1 MDPIGTFRRRAAKRI
16 IRDLPLD
23 LAETELDD
31 PLGLLRGKVRASLD
45 SAQRW
50 ERGKAAPA
58 RRAWFG
64 IPSVPDISRLT
75 SAAGERSFHLARNVT
90 RERSAAAFDDYATG
104 KIGDRNSEPEPEL
117 AAEERPAATFDRY
130 TQNHGH
136 DDRQILV
143 TTLDPDPVKRA
154 RQWDE
159 VEAHEFGRRKNKSA
173 GPPRLNI
180 KYERAPKFLAD
191 AARRADCPEGL
202 RDIFHAEQRRVDGGK
217 ALSKKRQ
224 LVGVPWIGP
233 EAPAALKWL
242 EALPGWPAADPP
254 AKLSEGRGSYAVIA
268 GEAELPADLD
278 GAAHERILVGANA
291 WVQSLANSDSGD
303 ADAKRVVPALFVRH
317 EPDALNN
324 LTNWHL
330 HFQVGKRAVTI
341 DDDGELAFD
350 AHVVPQIATSF
361 MKPFRCEIA
370 RLVNIEL
377 EAIDADYRL
386 SPETYAKM
394 GLDAQTMRKVGGKAT
409 LLERAGDAPGVSLD
423 NAAIGWTRV
432 LAQHVAKRDAD
443 LAAADTAFELREA
456 RVREVRTSDERDRL
470 EQRAR
475 ELRDREHAAIRLRAE
490 AAEIETLCAMAR
502 SHPRVVAKFA
512 PGYAGKARKDGHDT
526 YLSHAWSRRG
536 NEAEAYL
543 DELERELVVEQA
555 AIAER
560 RERAMLVERSAA
572 DLRER
577 LERNLGLAVQDAEPT
592 RVIDAILSRELRSQ
606 TILDPNA
613 VMQRI
618 AETPL
623 LLSEVDG
630 RLVVLPADDP
640 QDLIHGVDLN
650 AAPYRKRLPAIRDT
664 QQRELAQVCALL
676 AKRGPAGLDDDNL
689 IDKSAWLQT
698 AVRRWRDT
706 PEMGRRIKLRDLR
719 IQATREIALGRQRE
733 ADQEFALS
741 PPRALDQ
748 PLPTVASLGARGLEM
763 VRLGQIA
770 PVREPQ
776 PVPPKLAPRAE
787 APQKFDLPT
796 AKNLPGAPKAATTLR
811 ELRRDDYLP
820 VNHVRRE
827 LFVDLYERLAD
838 TSING
843 PFPDKPNI
851 DQLQAL
857 QSVIETYP
865 VRIAQ
870 WRGALRID
878 LRDDPRGWFDTPY
891 IRSAAG
897 QDLLSAIVDK
907 RAQMIRKLPD
917 FDLARRPTAWDM
929 EHKRRASWLDQPA
942 THLAPVPAEL
952 MDAYQETDPA
962 ALWRR
967 SPVPFLFA
975 RRSDAE
981 APDTVETLRGALG
994 SRAEWLARPDIRA
1007 RTRAAW
1013 LVQQETRSD
1022 ILHDRMI
1029 DAGLL
1034 PDAPLRANEAD
1045 RFLHMGD
1052 PLLEAEWLMV
1062 ERGSVRFDPPKET
1075 DRLKRALA
1083 SARSSGDM
1091 AAASAII
1098 AFGIKPRAA
1107 KQKAK
1112 RSKSSKRLHSPA
1124 RGMAG
1129 REPSGRGR

>member
-1 MDPIGTFRRRAAKRI
+1 MDPIGSIRRRAAKRI

-23 LAETELDD
+23 LAEIELED

-90 RERSAAAFDDYATG
+90 SERSAGAFDDYATG
-104 KIGDRNSEPEPEL
+104 KIGDANAEPEL

-130 TQNHGH
+130 TQDHGH
-136 DDRQILV
+136 DERQILI

-154 RQWDE
+154 RQWDA

-180 KYERAPKFLAD
+180 KFKLAPAFLAG
-191 AARRADCPEGL
+191 AARRNDCPEGL
-202 RDIFHAEQRRVDGGK
+202 RDILNAEQRRVDGGK
-217 ALSKKRQ
+217 ALGKRRQ
-224 LVGVPWIGP
+224 LVGVPWIDP

-242 EALPGWPAADPP
+242 EALPGWPDADPP
-254 AKLSEGRGSYAVIA
+254 VKLSEGRGSYAVIA

-278 GAAHERILVGANA
+278 GAAHERIFVGANV
-291 WVQSLANSDSGD
+291 WVQSLAQSDSGD
-303 ADAKRVVPALFVRH
+303 AGVKRVVPALFVRH
-317 EPDALNN
+317 KPDALNN
-324 LTNWHL
+324 SANWHF
-330 HFQVGKRAVTI
+330 HFQVGKRAAI
-341 DDDGELAFD
+341 INADGLLVFD
-350 AHVVPQIATSF
+350 PRVVPQIATSF

-370 RLVNIEL
+370 RLINIEL
-377 EAIDADYRL
+377 EAIGADYRL

-394 GLDAQTMRKVGGKAT
+394 GLNAQTMRKVGGKAT
-409 LLERAGDAPGVSLD
+409 VLERAGDAPDVSLD

-432 LAQHVAKRDAD
+432 LAQHVTKRDAD

-456 RVREVRTSDERDRL
+456 RVREVRTSEDRDRL
-470 EQRAR
+470 ERLAV

-502 SHPRVVAKFA
+502 SHPRVVARFA
-512 PGYAGKARKDGHDT
+512 PGYADKARKDGHDT
-526 YLSHAWSRRG
+526 YLSHAWTRRG

-543 DELERELVVEQA
+543 HELERELVVEQA
-555 AIAER
+555 AMAER
-560 RERAMLVERSAA
+560 REQAKFLERTAA
-572 DLRER
+572 DLREW
-577 LERNLGLAVQDAEPT
+577 LERDLRLAIQNPEPT
-592 RVIDAILSRELRSQ
+592 RVVEAMLSNEVSSA
-606 TILDPNA
+606 TMLDPNA
-613 VMQRI
+613 VMKRI

-640 QDLIHGVDLN
+640 QDLIRGIDLS

-664 QQRELAQVCALL
+664 QQKELAQVGALL
-676 AKRGPAGLDDDNL
+676 TKRGPAGLDDDNL
-689 IDKSAWLQT
+689 VDKSAWLQT

-706 PEMGRRIKLRDLR
+706 PEIGRRIKLRDLR
-719 IQATREIALGRQRE
+719 IQTTREIASDRQRD

-748 PLPTVASLGARGLEM
+748 PLPTMASLGARGLDM
-763 VRLGQIA
+763 VGLGEIT
-770 PVREPQ
+770 PGREPQ
-776 PVPPKLAPRAE
+776 PVPAWLSPRAE
-787 APQKFDLPT
+787 LPREYDISAHET
-796 AKNLPGAPKAATTLR
+796 VPVPAKQATTLR
-811 ELRRDDYLP
+811 DVRRDDYRP
-820 VNHVRRE
+820 IHHNGRE
-827 LFVDLYERLAD
+827 RFADLYERLAD

-843 PFPDKPNI
+843 PFPDRPTN

-857 QSVIETYP
+857 RSVIETYP
-865 VRIAQ
+865 VRIAH

-878 LRDDPRGWFDTPY
+878 LRDDPRDWFDTPY
-891 IRSAAG
+891 IQGTAG
-897 QDLLSAIVDK
+897 QDLLSSIVDK
-907 RAQMIRKLPD
+907 RAQMFRNLPD
-917 FDLARRPTAWDM
+917 IDPARRPTAWDV
-929 EHKRRASWLDQPA
+929 EQKRRASWLDRPA

-952 MDAYQETDPA
+952 MDAHEGADPTV
-962 ALWRR
+962 LWRR
-967 SPVPFLFA
+967 APVPFLFA
-975 RRSDAE
+975 RRADAE
-981 APDTVETLRGALG
+981 APDTVETLRDALG
-994 SRAEWLARPDIRA
+994 SRAEWLARPDLRA

-1013 LVQQETRSD
+1013 FVQQETRSD
-1022 ILHDRMI
+1022 ILHDLMV
-1029 DAGLL
+1029 DSGLR
-1034 PDAPLRANEAD
+1034 PAAPLRANEAD
-1045 RFLHMGD
+1045 RLLHMGD
-1052 PLLEAEWLMV
+1052 PLLDEEWLLV
-1062 ERGSVRFDPPKET
+1062 KRGSVRFDPPKAA

-1091 AAASAII
+1091 AAAAAIM
-1098 AFGIKPRAA
+1098 AFGIKRRTA

-1112 RSKSSKRLHSPA
+1112 RSKSSKGLHAPA
-1124 RGMAG
+1124 RGRPG

>member
-104 KIGDRNSEPEPEL
+104 KIGEANAEPEL

-130 TQNHGH
+130 TQDHGH
-136 DDRQILV
+136 DDPQILV

-154 RQWDE
+154 RQWDA

-180 KYERAPKFLAD
+180 KFELAPAFLAS
-191 AARRADCPEGL
+191 AARRNDCPEGL
-202 RDIFHAEQRRVDGGK
+202 RDVLNAEQRRVDGGK
-217 ALSKKRQ
+217 ELSKKRQ
-224 LVGVPWIGP
+224 LVGVPWIDP
-233 EAPAALKWL
+233 EAPAALTWL

-254 AKLSEGRGSYAVIA
+254 VKLSEGRGSYAVIA

-330 HFQVGKRAVTI
+330 HFQVGKRTVTI
-341 DDDGELAFD
+341 DGDGELAFD

-370 RLVNIEL
+370 RLVNVEL
-377 EAIDADYRL
+377 KAADADYRL

-394 GLDAQTMRKVGGKAT
+394 GLDAQTMRKVGGKGT
-409 LLERAGDAPGVSLD
+409 VLERAGDAPDVSLD
-423 NAAIGWTRV
+423 NAAIGWARV

-443 LAAADTAFELREA
+443 LADADTAFELREA
-456 RVREVRTSDERDRL
+456 RAREVRTSDERDRL
-470 EQRAR
+470 AR
-475 ELRDREHAAIRLRAE
+475 LALELRDREHAAIRLRAE
-490 AAEIETLCAMAR
+490 AAEIEALCAMAR
-502 SHPRVVAKFA
+502 SHPRIVARFA
-512 PGYAGKARKDGHDT
+512 PGYADKARKDGNDT
-526 YLSHAWSRRG
+526 YLSHAWTRRG

-555 AIAER
+555 AMAER
-560 RERAMLVERSAA
+560 REQAMLLERSAA

-577 LERNLGLAVQDAEPT
+577 LERDLGLAVQNAEPT
-592 RVIDAILSRELRSQ
+592 RVIDAILSHEPRSQ

-623 LLSEVDG
+623 LLSDVDG
-630 RLVVLPADDP
+630 HLVVLPADDP

-650 AAPYRKRLPAIRDT
+650 AAPYRKRLPAIRDI
-664 QQRELAQVCALL
+664 QQKELAQVGALL
-676 AKRGPAGLDDDNL
+676 TKRGPAGLDDDNL
-689 IDKSAWLQT
+689 VDKSAWLQT

-719 IQATREIALGRQRE
+719 IKAVRKVASGRKRE

-748 PLPTVASLGARGLEM
+748 PMPTMASLGARGLDM
-763 VRLGQIA
+763 VGLGEIT
-770 PVREPQ
+770 PGREPQ
-776 PVPPKLAPRAE
+776 PVPAWLSPRAE
-787 APQKFDLPT
+787 LPQQFDIPAEET
-796 AKNLPGAPKAATTLR
+796 VPVAPKQAKILR
-811 ELRRDDYLP
+811 DVRADDYLP
-820 VNHVRRE
+820 IQNNGRE
-827 LFVDLYERLAD
+827 KFADLYQRLAD
-838 TSING
+838 TPINA
-843 PFPDKPNI
+843 PFPDKPTINE
-851 DQLQAL
+851 LQTL

-865 VRIAQ
+865 VRIVH
-870 WRGALRID
+870 WRGALQID
-878 LRDDPRGWFDTPY
+878 LLDDPGRWFDTPY

-897 QDLLSAIVDK
+897 QDLLSSIVDK
-907 RAQMIRKLPD
+907 RKQMFRYLPAINP
-917 FDLARRPTAWDM
+917 ARAPTALEADQ
-929 EHKRRASWLDQPA
+929 RRLASWLDRPVTYA
-942 THLAPVPAEL
+942 APVPREL
-952 MDAYQETDPA
+952 MDAHQETDPA

-967 SPVPFLFA
+967 APVPFLFA

-981 APDTVETLRGALG
+981 APDTVETLRDALG
-994 SRAEWLARPDIRA
+994 SRAAWLARPDIRA

-1022 ILHDRMI
+1022 ILYDRMI

-1034 PDAPLRANEAD
+1034 PAAPLRANEAD
-1045 RFLHMGD
+1045 RFRHMGD
-1052 PLLEAEWLMV
+1052 PLLDEEWLLV
-1062 ERGSVRFDPPKET
+1062 KRGSVRFDPPKET

-1083 SARSSGDM
+1083 SARSTADN
-1091 AAASAII
+1091 AAAAAII
-1098 AFGIKPRAA
+1098 AFGVKPRAA
-1107 KQKAK
+1107 KQKTK

-1124 RGMAG
+1124 RGRPG

>member
-104 KIGDRNSEPEPEL
+104 KIGEANAEPEL

-130 TQNHGH
+130 TQDHGH
-136 DDRQILV
+136 DDPQILV

-154 RQWDE
+154 RQWDA

-180 KYERAPKFLAD
+180 KFELAPAFLAS
-191 AARRADCPEGL
+191 AARRNDCPGGL
-202 RDIFHAEQRRVDGGK
+202 RDVLNAEQRRVDGGK
-217 ALSKKRQ
+217 ELSKKRQ
-224 LVGVPWIGP
+224 LVGVPWIDP
-233 EAPAALKWL
+233 EAPAALTWL
-242 EALPGWPAADPP
+242 DALPGWPAADPP
-254 AKLSEGRGSYAVIA
+254 VKLSEGRGSYAVIA

-330 HFQVGKRAVTI
+330 HFQVGKRTVTI
-341 DDDGELAFD
+341 DGDGELAFD

-370 RLVNIEL
+370 RLVNVEL
-377 EAIDADYRL
+377 KAADADYRL

-409 LLERAGDAPGVSLD
+409 VLERAGDAPDVSLD
-423 NAAIGWTRV
+423 NAAIGWARV
-432 LAQHVAKRDAD
+432 LAQQVAKRDAD
-443 LAAADTAFELREA
+443 LADADTAFELREA
-456 RVREVRTSDERDRL
+456 RVREVRTSNDRDRL
-470 EQRAR
+470 ERLAV
-475 ELRDREHAAIRLRAE
+475 ELRDREHTAIRLRAE
-490 AAEIETLCAMAR
+490 AAEIETLCAMAH
-502 SHPRVVAKFA
+502 SHPRIVARFA
-512 PGYAGKARKDGHDT
+512 PSYAAKARKDGHDT
-526 YLSHAWSRRG
+526 YLSHAWTRRG
-536 NEAEAYL
+536 SEAEAYL
-543 DELERELVVEQA
+543 DELERELVVEKA
-555 AIAER
+555 AIADR
-560 RERAMLVERSAA
+560 RDQAMLLERSAA

-577 LERNLGLAVQDAEPT
+577 LERDLGRAVRNAEPV
-592 RVIDAILSRELRSQ
+592 RVADAMLSSEVSSA
-606 TILDPNA
+606 TMLDPNA
-613 VMQRI
+613 VMKRI

-664 QQRELAQVCALL
+664 QQKELAQVGALL

-689 IDKSAWLQT
+689 VDKSAWLQT

-706 PEMGRRIKLRDLR
+706 PEIGRRIKLRDLR
-719 IQATREIALGRQRE
+719 IQATREIASGRQRE

-741 PPRALDQ
+741 PPRAIDQ
-748 PLPTVASLGARGLEM
+748 PLPTMASLGARGLDM
-763 VRLGQIA
+763 VGLGEIT
-770 PVREPQ
+770 PGREPQ
-776 PVPPKLAPRAE
+776 PVPAWRSPRA
-787 APQKFDLPT
+787 DLPREYDISADET
-796 AKNLPGAPKAATTLR
+796 APVAPKQATTLR
-811 ELRRDDYLP
+811 DVRRDDYRP
-820 VNHVRRE
+820 IHHNGRE
-827 LFVDLYERLAD
+827 QFADLYERLAD

-843 PFPDKPNI
+843 PFPDRPTN

-857 QSVIETYP
+857 RSVLETYP
-865 VRIAQ
+865 VRIAH

-878 LRDDPRGWFDTPY
+878 LRDDPRDWFDTPY
-891 IRSAAG
+891 MQGTAG
-897 QDLLSAIVDK
+897 QDLLSSIVAK
-907 RAQMIRKLPD
+907 RAQMFRNLPD
-917 FDLARRPTAWDM
+917 IDPARRPTAWDV
-929 EHKRRASWLDQPA
+929 EQKRRASWLDRPA

-952 MDAYQETDPA
+952 MGAYQTTDPA
-962 ALWRR
+962 VLWRR
-967 SPVPFLFA
+967 APVPFLFA
-975 RRSDAE
+975 RRADAE
-981 APDTVETLRGALG
+981 APDTVETLRDALG
-994 SRAEWLARPDIRA
+994 SRAEWLARPDIHA

-1013 LVQQETRSD
+1013 FVQQETRSD
-1022 ILHDRMI
+1022 ILHDLMV
-1029 DAGLL
+1029 DSGLL
-1034 PDAPLRANEAD
+1034 PAAPLRANEAD
-1045 RFLHMGD
+1045 RFRHMGD
-1052 PLLEAEWLMV
+1052 PLLDEEWLLV
-1062 ERGSVRFDPPKET
+1062 ARGSVRFDPPKSA

-1083 SARSSGDM
+1083 SARSSEDM
-1091 AAASAII
+1091 AAAAAIM
-1098 AFGIKPRAA
+1098 AFGIKRRTA
-1107 KQKAK
+1107 KQNAK
-1112 RSKSSKRLHSPA
+1112 RSEPSKGRHPYD
-1124 RGMAG
+1124 RGLPG
-1129 REPSGRGR
+1129 REPGGRGR

>member
-90 RERSAAAFDDYATG
+90 RERAAAAFDDYATG
-104 KIGDRNSEPEPEL
+104 KIGDANAEPEI

-130 TQNHGH
+130 TQDHGH
-136 DDRQILV
+136 DHRQILV

-154 RQWDE
+154 RQWDA
-159 VEAHEFGRRKNKSA
+159 VEAHEFGRRQNKSA

-180 KYERAPKFLAD
+180 KYEIAPAFLAG
-191 AARRADCPEGL
+191 AALRADCPEGL
-202 RDIFHAEQRRVDGGK
+202 RHILNAEQRRVDGGK
-217 ALSKKRQ
+217 ALGKKRQ
-224 LVGVPWIGP
+224 SVGVPWIDP

-242 EALPGWPAADPP
+242 AALPGWPDADPP
-254 AKLSEGRGSYAVIA
+254 VKLSEGRGSYAVIA

-291 WVQSLANSDSGD
+291 WVQSLAKSESGD
-303 ADAKRVVPALFVRH
+303 ADANRVVPALFVRH

-341 DDDGELAFD
+341 DDDGALAFD
-350 AHVVPQIATSF
+350 VHVVPRIATSF

-370 RLVNIEL
+370 RLVNVEL
-377 EAIDADYRL
+377 DAFDADYRL

-409 LLERAGDAPGVSLD
+409 VLERAGDAPDVSLD
-423 NAAIGWTRV
+423 NAAIGWARV
-432 LAQHVAKRDAD
+432 LARQLAKRDAD
-443 LAAADTAFELREA
+443 LADADTAFELREA
-456 RVREVRTSDERDRL
+456 RVREVRTSDDRDRL
-470 EQRAR
+470 ERLSLD
-475 ELRDREHAAIRLRAE
+475 LRDREHAAIRLRAE

-502 SHPRVVAKFA
+502 SHPRIVARFA
-512 PGYAGKARKDGHDT
+512 PGYADKARKDGHDT
-526 YLSHAWSRRG
+526 YLSHAWTRRG

-543 DELERELVVEQA
+543 DELELELVVEQA

-560 RERAMLVERSAA
+560 REQAKFLERAAA

-577 LERNLGLAVQDAEPT
+577 LDRDLGLAIQNPEPT
-592 RVIDAILSRELRSQ
+592 RVVDAMLSNEVSSA
-606 TILDPNA
+606 TMLDPNA
-613 VMQRI
+613 VMKRI

-630 RLVVLPADDP
+630 RLVVLPVDDP

-664 QQRELAQVCALL
+664 QQKELAQVGALL
-676 AKRGPAGLDDDNL
+676 TKRGPAGLDDDNL
-689 IDKSAWLQT
+689 VDKSAWLQA

-706 PEMGRRIKLRDLR
+706 PEIGRRIKLRDLR
-719 IQATREIALGRQRE
+719 IQATREIASGRLRD

-748 PLPTVASLGARGLEM
+748 PLPTMASLGARGFAM
-763 VRLGQIA
+763 VGLGEIT
-770 PVREPQ
+770 PGREPK
-776 PVPPKLAPRAE
+776 PVPAKLSSRAE
-787 APQKFDLPT
+787 LPRQYDIP
-796 AKNLPGAPKAATTLR
+796 ADEYVPVAAQQTKTLR
-811 ELRRDDYLP
+811 DVRPDDYLSIH
-820 VNHVRRE
+820 NNGRE
-827 LFVDLYERLAD
+827 QFDNLYERLAA
-838 TSING
+838 SPVNG
-843 PFPDKPNI
+843 PFPDRPTN

-857 QSVIETYP
+857 KSVIETYP
-865 VRIAQ
+865 VRIAH
-870 WRGALRID
+870 WRGAFRID
-878 LRDDPRGWFDTPY
+878 LHDDPRGWFDTPY
-891 IRSAAG
+891 IRSEAG
-897 QDLLSAIVDK
+897 QNLLSAIVDR
-907 RAQMIRKLPD
+907 RAQMFRNLPD
-917 FDLARRPTAWDM
+917 IDPARRPTAWDV
-929 EHKRRASWLDQPA
+929 EQKRRASWLDRPA

-952 MDAYQETDPA
+952 MDTYQETDPA
-962 ALWRR
+962 ALWRLA
-967 SPVPFLFA
+967 PVPFLFA
-975 RRSDAE
+975 RRADAK
-981 APDTVETLRGALG
+981 APDTVESLRNTLGP
-994 SRAEWLARPDIRA
+994 RADWLTRPDIRA

-1022 ILHDRMI
+1022 ILHDLMV
-1029 DAGLL
+1029 DSGLL
-1034 PDAPLRANEAD
+1034 PAAPPRANEAD
-1045 RFLHMGD
+1045 RFRHMGD
-1052 PLLEAEWLMV
+1052 PLLDEEWLLV
-1062 ERGSVRFDPPKET
+1062 KRGSVRFDPPKEA

-1083 SARSSGDM
+1083 SARSGGDM
-1091 AAASAII
+1091 AAAGVIMSLE
-1098 AFGIKPRAA
+1098 IKRRTA
-1107 KQKAK
+1107 KQKTK

-1124 RGMAG
+1124 RGLPG
-1129 REPSGRGR
+1129 REPGGRGR

>member
-1 MDPIGTFRRRAAKRI
+1 M
-16 IRDLPLD
+16 PLD

-64 IPSVPDISRLT
+64 IPCVPDISRLT

-104 KIGDRNSEPEPEL
+104 KIGDPNAEPEL
-117 AAEERPAATFDRY
+117 ASEERPAATFDRY
-130 TQNHGH
+130 TQDHGH

-154 RQWDE
+154 RQWDA

-180 KYERAPKFLAD
+180 KFELAPAFLAS
-191 AARRADCPEGL
+191 AARRNDCPEGL
-202 RDIFHAEQRRVDGGK
+202 RDVLNAEQRRVDGGK
-217 ALSKKRQ
+217 ELSKKRQ
-224 LVGVPWIGP
+224 LVGVPWIDP
-233 EAPAALKWL
+233 EAPAALTWL
-242 EALPGWPAADPP
+242 AALPGWPAADPP
-254 AKLSEGRGSYAVIA
+254 VKLSEGRGSYAVIA

-278 GAAHERILVGANA
+278 GAAHERILFGANA

-330 HFQVGKRAVTI
+330 HFQVGKRTVTI
-341 DDDGELAFD
+341 DGDGELAFD
-350 AHVVPQIATSF
+350 AHVVTQIATSF

-377 EAIDADYRL
+377 KATDADYRL

-409 LLERAGDAPGVSLD
+409 VLERAGDAQDVSLD
-423 NAAIGWTRV
+423 NAAIGWTRL

-443 LAAADTAFELREA
+443 LADADTAFELREA
-456 RVREVRTSDERDRL
+456 RVREVRTSDDRDRL
-470 EQRAR
+470 ERLAR
-475 ELRDREHAAIRLRAE
+475 ELRDREHTAIRRRAE

-502 SHPRVVAKFA
+502 SHPRIVARFA
-512 PGYAGKARKDGHDT
+512 PGYADKARKDGHDT
-526 YLSHAWSRRG
+526 YLSNAWTRRG

-543 DELERELVVEQA
+543 DELEQELVVEQA

-560 RERAMLVERSAA
+560 REQAKFLERAAA

-577 LERNLGLAVQDAEPT
+577 LERDLGLAVQDTEPT
-592 RVIDAILSRELRSQ
+592 RVADAILFREPNSRRLV
-606 TILDPNA
+606 DPNA
-613 VMQRI
+613 VMKRI

-664 QQRELAQVCALL
+664 QQKELAQVGALL

-689 IDKSAWLQT
+689 GDKSAWLQT

-706 PEMGRRIKLRDLR
+706 PEIGRRIKLRDLR
-719 IQATREIALGRQRE
+719 IQATREIASDRQRD

-748 PLPTVASLGARGLEM
+748 PLPTMASLGARGLDM
-763 VRLGQIA
+763 VGLGEIT
-770 PVREPQ
+770 PGREPQ
-776 PVPPKLAPRAE
+776 PVPAWLSPRAE
-787 APQKFDLPT
+787 LPQEYDISAHETVPVA
-796 AKNLPGAPKAATTLR
+796 AKQATTLR
-811 ELRRDDYLP
+811 DVRRDDYRP
-820 VNHVRRE
+820 IHHNGRE
-827 LFVDLYERLAD
+827 QFADLYERLAD

-843 PFPDKPNI
+843 PFPDRPTN

-857 QSVIETYP
+857 RSVIETYP
-865 VRIAQ
+865 VRLAR
-870 WRGALRID
+870 WRGALQID
-878 LRDDPRGWFDTPY
+878 VRDDPRDWFDTPY
-891 IRSAAG
+891 IRGTAG
-897 QDLLSAIVDK
+897 QDLLSSIVDK
-907 RAQMIRKLPD
+907 RVQMFRNLPD
-917 FDLARRPTAWDM
+917 IDPARRPTAWDV
-929 EHKRRASWLDQPA
+929 EQKRRASWLDRPA
-942 THLAPVPAEL
+942 THVAPVPAEL
-952 MDAYQETDPA
+952 MDAYRDADPA
-962 ALWRR
+962 VLWRR
-967 SPVPFLFA
+967 APVPFLFA
-975 RRSDAE
+975 RRADAE
-981 APDTVETLRGALG
+981 APDTVETLRDALG
-994 SRAEWLARPDIRA
+994 SRAEWLARPDLRA

-1013 LVQQETRSD
+1013 FVQQETRSD
-1022 ILHDRMI
+1022 ILHDLMV
-1029 DAGLL
+1029 DSGLR
-1034 PDAPLRANEAD
+1034 PAAPLRANEAD
-1045 RFLHMGD
+1045 RLLHMGD
-1052 PLLEAEWLMV
+1052 PLLDEEWLLV
-1062 ERGSVRFDPPKET
+1062 KRGSVRFDPPKAA

-1083 SARSSGDM
+1083 SARSSEDM
-1091 AAASAII
+1091 AAAAAIM
-1098 AFGIKPRAA
+1098 AFGIKRRTA
-1107 KQKAK
+1107 KQNAK
-1112 RSKSSKRLHSPA
+1112 RSKPSKGRHPYD
-1124 RGMAG
+1124 RGLPG
-1129 REPSGRGR
+1129 REPGGRGR

>member
-104 KIGDRNSEPEPEL
+104 KIGDANAEPKL
-117 AAEERPAATFDRY
+117 APEERPAAAFDRY
-130 TQNHGH
+130 SQDHGH
-136 DDRQILV
+136 DDRQIFV

-154 RQWDE
+154 KQWDE

-180 KYERAPKFLAD
+180 RYELAPALLAG
-191 AARRADCPEGL
+191 AARHNDCPEGL
-202 RDIFHAEQRRVDGGK
+202 RDILTAEQRRVDGGK
-217 ALSKKRQ
+217 ALGKKRQ
-224 LVGVPWIGP
+224 LVGVPWIDP
-233 EAPAALKWL
+233 EAPAALTWL
-242 EALPGWPAADPP
+242 AALPGWPDADPP
-254 AKLSEGRGSYAVIA
+254 VKLSEGRGSYAVIA

-377 EAIDADYRL
+377 KATGADYRL

-409 LLERAGDAPGVSLD
+409 VLERAGDTPDVSLD
-423 NAAIGWTRV
+423 NAAIGWARL

-443 LAAADTAFELREA
+443 FADADTAFELREA
-456 RVREVRTSDERDRL
+456 RVREVRTSNDCDRL
-470 EQRAR
+470 ERLSLD
-475 ELRDREHAAIRLRAE
+475 LRDLEHTAIRRRAE

-502 SHPRVVAKFA
+502 SHPRVVARFA
-512 PGYAGKARKDGHDT
+512 PGYADKARKDGHDT
-526 YLSHAWSRRG
+526 YLSHAWTRRG

-543 DELERELVVEQA
+543 DELNRELVVEQA
-555 AIAER
+555 AMAER
-560 RERAMLVERSAA
+560 REQAMLLERSAA
-572 DLRER
+572 ELRER
-577 LERNLGLAVQDAEPT
+577 LERDLGLAVQDPEPT
-592 RVIDAILSRELRSQ
+592 RVVDAILSSEVRSA
-606 TILDPNA
+606 TMLDPNA
-613 VMQRI
+613 VMKRI

-664 QQRELAQVCALL
+664 QQKELAQVGALL
-676 AKRGPAGLDDDNL
+676 TKRGPAGLDDDNL
-689 IDKSAWLQT
+689 GDKSAWLQKV
-698 AVRRWRDT
+698 VRRWRDT
-706 PEMGRRIKLRDLR
+706 PEIGRRIKLRDLR
-719 IQATREIALGRQRE
+719 IQAARKMASDLKRE

-741 PPRALDQ
+741 PPRSLDQ
-748 PLPTVASLGARGLEM
+748 PLPTLASLDARGFDM
-763 VRLGQIA
+763 VGLGNIR
-770 PVREPQ
+770 PGREPK
-776 PVPPKLAPRAE
+776 PVPARLSLRAE
-787 APQKFDLPT
+787 LSHQLAIPADENVPV
-796 AKNLPGAPKAATTLR
+796 ATERTKTLR
-811 ELRRDDYLP
+811 DVRADDHLP
-820 VNHVRRE
+820 IHNNGRE
-827 LFVDLYERLAD
+827 KFAHLYQRLAD
-838 TSING
+838 TPVDG
-843 PFPDKPNI
+843 PFPDEPTNE
-851 DQLQAL
+851 QLQAL
-857 QSVIETYP
+857 KAVIETYP
-865 VRIAQ
+865 VRIAL
-870 WRGALRID
+870 WRGALQID
-878 LRDDPRGWFDTPY
+878 LRDDPRRWFDTPY
-891 IRSAAG
+891 IRGTAG
-897 QDLLSAIVDK
+897 QDLLSSIVVK
-907 RAQMIRKLPD
+907 RAQMFRNLPD
-917 FDLARRPTAWDM
+917 IDPARRPTAWDV
-929 EHKRRASWLDQPA
+929 EQTRRASWLDRPA
-942 THLAPVPAEL
+942 ARVAPVPAEL
-952 MDAYQETDPA
+952 MDTYQETDPA

-981 APDTVETLRGALG
+981 APDTVETLRDALG
-994 SRAEWLARPDIRA
+994 SRAAWLARPDIQA

-1022 ILHDRMI
+1022 ILHDLMV

-1034 PDAPLRANEAD
+1034 PAAPLRANEAD
-1045 RFLHMGD
+1045 RLLHMGD
-1052 PLLEAEWLMV
+1052 PLLDEEWLLV
-1062 ERGSVRFDPPKET
+1062 KRGSVRFDPPKAA

-1083 SARSSGDM
+1083 SARSSEDM
-1091 AAASAII
+1091 AAAAAIM
-1098 AFGIKPRAA
+1098 AFGIKRRTA
-1107 KQKAK
+1107 KQNAK
-1112 RSKSSKRLHSPA
+1112 RSKSSKGPHPSA
-1124 RGMAG
+1124 RGLSG
-1129 REPSGRGR
+1129 REPGGRGR

>member
-23 LAETELDD
+23 LAEIELDD

-64 IPSVPDISRLT
+64 IPCVPDISRLT

-104 KIGDRNSEPEPEL
+104 KIGDANAEPEL
-117 AAEERPAATFDRY
+117 AAAERPAATFDRY
-130 TQNHGH
+130 TQDHGH
-136 DDRQILV
+136 DDPQILI

-154 RQWDE
+154 RQWDA

-180 KYERAPKFLAD
+180 KFELAPAFLAS
-191 AARRADCPEGL
+191 AARRNDCPEGL
-202 RDIFHAEQRRVDGGK
+202 RDVLNAEQRRVDGGK
-217 ALSKKRQ
+217 ELSKKRQ
-224 LVGVPWIGP
+224 LVGVPWIDP
-233 EAPAALKWL
+233 EAPAALTWL
-242 EALPGWPAADPP
+242 AALPGWPAADPP
-254 AKLSEGRGSYAVIA
+254 VKLSEGRGSYAVIA

-341 DDDGELAFD
+341 DGDGELAFD

-370 RLVNIEL
+370 RLVNVEL
-377 EAIDADYRL
+377 KATDADYRL

-409 LLERAGDAPGVSLD
+409 VLERAGDTPDVSLD
-423 NAAIGWTRV
+423 NAAIGWARV
-432 LAQHVAKRDAD
+432 LAQHVAKREAD
-443 LAAADTAFELREA
+443 LADADTAFEFREA

-470 EQRAR
+470 DRLAR

-502 SHPRVVAKFA
+502 SHPRIVARFA
-512 PGYAGKARKDGHDT
+512 PGYADKARKDGHDT
-526 YLSHAWSRRG
+526 YLSHAWTRRG

-555 AIAER
+555 AMAER
-560 RERAMLVERSAA
+560 REQAMLLERTAA

-577 LERNLGLAVQDAEPT
+577 LERDLRLAVHDPEPT
-592 RVIDAILSRELRSQ
+592 RVVDAILSREPRSQ

-623 LLSEVDG
+623 LLSDVDG
-630 RLVVLPADDP
+630 HLVVLPADDP
-640 QDLIHGVDLN
+640 QDLIHCVDLN

-676 AKRGPAGLDDDNL
+676 TKRGPAGLDDDNL
-689 IDKSAWLQT
+689 VDKSAWLQKV
-698 AVRRWRDT
+698 VRRWRDT
-706 PEMGRRIKLRDLR
+706 PEIGRQIKLRDLR
-719 IQATREIALGRQRE
+719 IKAARKMASDHQRE

-748 PLPTVASLGARGLEM
+748 PLPTLASLGARGFDM
-763 VRLGQIA
+763 VGLGNIR
-770 PVREPQ
+770 PGREPK
-776 PVPPKLAPRAE
+776 PVPARLSLRAE
-787 APQKFDLPT
+787 LSNQLAIPADENVPV
-796 AKNLPGAPKAATTLR
+796 ATERTKTLR
-811 ELRRDDYLP
+811 DVRADDHLP
-820 VNHVRRE
+820 IHNNGRE
-827 LFVDLYERLAD
+827 KFADLYQRLAH
-838 TSING
+838 TPING
-843 PFPDKPNI
+843 PFPDKPTINE
-851 DQLQAL
+851 LQTL

-865 VRIAQ
+865 VRIAH

-907 RAQMIRKLPD
+907 RAQMAGNLPD
-917 FDLARRPTAWDM
+917 FDLGRRPTAWDM

-952 MDAYQETDPA
+952 MDTYQETDPA

-981 APDTVETLRGALG
+981 APDTVETLRDALG
-994 SRAEWLARPDIRA
+994 SRAAWLARPDIQA

-1022 ILHDRMI
+1022 ILHDLMV
-1029 DAGLL
+1029 DSGLL
-1034 PDAPLRANEAD
+1034 PAAPLRANEAD

-1052 PLLEAEWLMV
+1052 PLLDEEWLLIK
-1062 ERGSVRFDPPKET
+1062 RGSVRFDPPKEA

-1083 SARSSGDM
+1083 SARSSSDI

-1112 RSKSSKRLHSPA
+1112 RSKSPKRLHSPA
-1124 RGMAG
+1124 RGRAG
-1129 REPSGRGR
+1129 REPGGRGR

>member
-64 IPSVPDISRLT
+64 IPSVPDTSRLT

-90 RERSAAAFDDYATG
+90 RERSAAAFDDYSTG
-104 KIGDRNSEPEPEL
+104 KIGDANAEPEL

-130 TQNHGH
+130 TQDHGH
-136 DDRQILV
+136 DDRQILI
-143 TTLDPDPVKRA
+143 TTLDPDPATRA
-154 RQWDE
+154 RQWDA
-159 VEAHEFGRRKNKSA
+159 VEAHEFGRRQNKSA

-180 KYERAPKFLAD
+180 KYELAPAFFAD
-191 AARRADCPEGL
+191 AARRNDCPEGL
-202 RDIFHAEQRRVDGGK
+202 RDILNAEQRRVDGGK
-217 ALSKKRQ
+217 ALNKKRQ
-224 LVGVPWIGP
+224 LVGVPWIDP

-242 EALPGWPAADPP
+242 AALPGWPDEDPP
-254 AKLSEGRGSYAVIA
+254 VKLSEGRGSYAVIA

-291 WVQSLANSDSGD
+291 WVQSLAKSESGD
-303 ADAKRVVPALFVRH
+303 ADANRVVPALFVRH

-341 DDDGELAFD
+341 DDAGALAFD
-350 AHVVPQIATSF
+350 VHVVPQIATSF

-377 EAIDADYRL
+377 KATGADYRL

-409 LLERAGDAPGVSLD
+409 VLERAGDTPDVSLD
-423 NAAIGWTRV
+423 NAAIGWARV
-432 LAQHVAKRDAD
+432 IAQQVARRDAD
-443 LAAADTAFELREA
+443 LADADTAFELREA
-456 RVREVRTSDERDRL
+456 RVREVRTSEDRERL
-470 EQRAR
+470 EQLAV

-502 SHPRVVAKFA
+502 SHPRIVARFA
-512 PGYAGKARKDGHDT
+512 PGYADNARKDGHDT
-526 YLSHAWSRRG
+526 YLSNAWTRRG
-536 NEAEAYL
+536 HEAEAYL

-555 AIAER
+555 AVAER
-560 RERAMLVERSAA
+560 REQAKFLERTAA

-577 LERNLGLAVQDAEPT
+577 LERYLGLAAQDPEPT
-592 RVIDAILSRELRSQ
+592 RVVDAILSREPSSRTLV
-606 TILDPNA
+606 DPNA
-613 VMQRI
+613 VMKRI

-630 RLVVLPADDP
+630 RLVVLPADDA

-650 AAPYRKRLPAIRDT
+650 SAPYRKRLPAIRDT
-664 QQRELAQVCALL
+664 QQKELAQVGALL

-689 IDKSAWLQT
+689 VGKSAWLQM

-706 PEMGRRIKLRDLR
+706 PEIGRRIKLRDLR
-719 IQATREIALGRQRE
+719 IKATREIASDRQRE
-733 ADQEFALS
+733 ADPEFALS

-748 PLPTVASLGARGLEM
+748 SLPTMASLGAHGPDMVGLGEITP
-763 VRLGQIA
+763 G
-770 PVREPQ
+770 REPQ
-776 PVPPKLAPRAE
+776 PVPAWLSPRAE
-787 APQKFDLPT
+787 LPREYDIS
-796 AKNLPGAPKAATTLR
+796 AEDSVSVAPKQANILR
-811 ELRRDDYLP
+811 DVRADDYLP
-820 VNHVRRE
+820 IQHNGRE
-827 LFVDLYERLAD
+827 KLADMYQRLAD
-838 TSING
+838 TPING
-843 PFPDKPNI
+843 PFPDKPTN

-857 QSVIETYP
+857 RSVIETYP
-865 VRIAQ
+865 VRIVH
-870 WRGALRID
+870 WRGARQID
-878 LRDDPRGWFDTPY
+878 LRDDPRRWFDTPY

-897 QDLLSAIVDK
+897 QDLLSTIVDR
-907 RAQMIRKLPD
+907 RAQMFRNLPD
-917 FDLARRPTAWDM
+917 IDPARRPTAW
-929 EHKRRASWLDQPA
+929 EVEQKRRASLLDRPA

-952 MDAYQETDPA
+952 MDAHQETDPA

-967 SPVPFLFA
+967 APVPFLFA
-975 RRSDAE
+975 RCADAE
-981 APDTVETLRGALG
+981 VPDTVETLRDALG
-994 SRAEWLARPDIRA
+994 PRAAWLTRPDIRA

-1013 LVQQETRSD
+1013 FVQQETRND
-1022 ILHDRMI
+1022 ILHDRLVET
-1029 DAGLL
+1029 GRL
-1034 PDAPLRANEAD
+1034 PPANSRASEGD
-1045 RFLHMGD
+1045 RFRHIGD
-1052 PLLEAEWLMV
+1052 PLLDEEWLLV
-1062 ERGSVRFDPPKET
+1062 GRGSVRFDPPKEA
-1075 DRLKRALA
+1075 DRLKRAVGL
-1083 SARSSGDM
+1083 ARSSGDNG
-1091 AAASAII
+1091 AAAAII
-1098 AFGIKPRAA
+1098 VFGIKRRTA

-1112 RSKSSKRLHSPA
+1112 WSKSSKGLHPSA
-1124 RGMAG
+1124 RGLPG
-1129 REPSGRGR
+1129 REPGGRGR

>member
-1 MDPIGTFRRRAAKRI
+1 MDPIRTFRRRAAKRI

-104 KIGDRNSEPEPEL
+104 KIGDPNAEPEL
-117 AAEERPAATFDRY
+117 AAKERPAATFDRY
-130 TQNHGH
+130 TQDHGH

-154 RQWDE
+154 RQWDA
-159 VEAHEFGRRKNKSA
+159 VEAHEFGRRQNKSA

-180 KYERAPKFLAD
+180 KYERAPAFLAG
-191 AARRADCPEGL
+191 AARRNDCPEGL
-202 RDIFHAEQRRVDGGK
+202 RHILNAEQRRIDSGK
-217 ALSKKRQ
+217 ALGKKRQ
-224 LVGVPWIGP
+224 SVGVPWIDP

-242 EALPGWPAADPP
+242 AALPGWPDADPP
-254 AKLSEGRGSYAVIA
+254 VKLSEGRGSYAVIA
-268 GEAELPADLD
+268 GEAELPSHLD

-341 DDDGELAFD
+341 DDDGALAFD
-350 AHVVPQIATSF
+350 VHVVPQIATSF

-377 EAIDADYRL
+377 KATDADYRL

-394 GLDAQTMRKVGGKAT
+394 GLDTQTMRKVGGKAT
-409 LLERAGDAPGVSLD
+409 VLERAGNTLDMSLD

-432 LAQHVAKRDAD
+432 LAQHVMKRDAD
-443 LAAADTAFELREA
+443 LADADTAFELREA
-456 RVREVRTSDERDRL
+456 RVREVRTSDERNRL
-470 EQRAR
+470 AR
-475 ELRDREHAAIRLRAE
+475 LALDLRDREHAAIRLRAE
-490 AAEIETLCAMAR
+490 VAEIETLCAMAR
-502 SHPRVVAKFA
+502 SHPLIVARFA
-512 PGYAGKARKDGHDT
+512 PGYADKARKDGHDT
-526 YLSHAWSRRG
+526 YLSNAWTRRG

-560 RERAMLVERSAA
+560 REQAMFLESSAA

-577 LERNLGLAVQDAEPT
+577 LERDLSLAVQNAEPT
-592 RVIDAILSRELRSQ
+592 RVIYAILSREPRSQ
-606 TILDPNA
+606 TILHPNA

-640 QDLIHGVDLN
+640 QDLIHGIDLN
-650 AAPYRKRLPAIRDT
+650 AAPYRKRLPAIRDI
-664 QQRELAQVCALL
+664 QQKELAQVGALL
-676 AKRGPAGLDDDNL
+676 AKRGPAGLDDHNL
-689 IDKSAWLQT
+689 VDKSAWLQT

-719 IQATREIALGRQRE
+719 IQAARKIASDHQRE

-748 PLPTVASLGARGLEM
+748 PLPTLASLGARGFDM
-763 VRLGQIA
+763 VGLGNIR
-770 PVREPQ
+770 PGREPK
-776 PVPPKLAPRAE
+776 PVPARLSLLAELSHQLAIPADE
-787 APQKFDLPT
+787 NVPV
-796 AKNLPGAPKAATTLR
+796 ATERTKTLR
-811 ELRRDDYLP
+811 DVRADDHLP
-820 VNHVRRE
+820 IHNNGRE
-827 LFVDLYERLAD
+827 KFADLYQRLAH
-838 TSING
+838 TPING
-843 PFPDKPNI
+843 PFPDNPTINE
-851 DQLQAL
+851 LQTL

-865 VRIAQ
+865 VRIAH

-907 RAQMIRKLPD
+907 RAQMARNLPD
-917 FDLARRPTAWDM
+917 FDLGRRATAWDM

-952 MDAYQETDPA
+952 MDTYQETDPA

-981 APDTVETLRGALG
+981 APDTVETLRDALG
-994 SRAEWLARPDIRA
+994 SRAAWLARPDIQA

-1022 ILHDRMI
+1022 ILHDLMV

-1034 PDAPLRANEAD
+1034 PAAPLRANEAD
-1045 RFLHMGD
+1045 RLLHMGD
-1052 PLLEAEWLMV
+1052 PLLDEEWLLV
-1062 ERGSVRFDPPKET
+1062 KRGSVRFDPPKAA

-1083 SARSSGDM
+1083 SARSSEDM
-1091 AAASAII
+1091 AAAAAIM
-1098 AFGIKPRAA
+1098 AFGIKRRTA
-1107 KQKAK
+1107 KQNAK
-1112 RSKSSKRLHSPA
+1112 RSKSSKGPHPSA
-1124 RGMAG
+1124 RGLSG
-1129 REPSGRGR
+1129 REPGGRGR

>member
-104 KIGDRNSEPEPEL
+104 KIGEANAEPEL

-130 TQNHGH
+130 TQDHGH
-136 DDRQILV
+136 DDPQILV

-154 RQWDE
+154 RQWDA

-180 KYERAPKFLAD
+180 KFELAPAFLAS
-191 AARRADCPEGL
+191 AARRNDCPEGL
-202 RDIFHAEQRRVDGGK
+202 RDVLNAEQRRVDGGK
-217 ALSKKRQ
+217 ELSKKRQ
-224 LVGVPWIGP
+224 LVGVPWIDP
-233 EAPAALKWL
+233 EAPAALTWL

-254 AKLSEGRGSYAVIA
+254 VKLSEGRGSYAVIA

-330 HFQVGKRAVTI
+330 HFQVGKRTVTI
-341 DDDGELAFD
+341 DGDGELAFD

-370 RLVNIEL
+370 RLVNVEL
-377 EAIDADYRL
+377 KAADADYRL

-409 LLERAGDAPGVSLD
+409 VLERAGDTPDVSLD
-423 NAAIGWTRV
+423 NAAIGWARV
-432 LAQHVAKRDAD
+432 LAQQVAKRDAD
-443 LAAADTAFELREA
+443 FADADAAFELREA
-456 RVREVRTSDERDRL
+456 RVREVRTSDDRDRL
-470 EQRAR
+470 ERLAR
-475 ELRDREHAAIRLRAE
+475 ELRDHEHTAIRLRAE

-502 SHPRVVAKFA
+502 SHPRIVARFA
-512 PGYAGKARKDGHDT
+512 PGYADKARKDGHDT
-526 YLSHAWSRRG
+526 YLSHAWTRRG

-560 RERAMLVERSAA
+560 REQAKFLERAAA

-577 LERNLGLAVQDAEPT
+577 LDRDLRLAIQNPEPT
-592 RVIDAILSRELRSQ
+592 RVVDAMLSSEVSSA
-606 TILDPNA
+606 TMLDPNA
-613 VMQRI
+613 VMKRI

-630 RLVVLPADDP
+630 RLVVLPANDP

-664 QQRELAQVCALL
+664 QQKELAQVGALL

-689 IDKSAWLQT
+689 VDKSAWLQT

-706 PEMGRRIKLRDLR
+706 PEIGRRIKLRDLR
-719 IQATREIALGRQRE
+719 IQATREIASGRQRE

-748 PLPTVASLGARGLEM
+748 PLPTMASLGARGLDM
-763 VRLGQIA
+763 VGLGEIT
-770 PVREPQ
+770 PGREPQ
-776 PVPPKLAPRAE
+776 PVPAWRSPRA
-787 APQKFDLPT
+787 DLPREYDISADET
-796 AKNLPGAPKAATTLR
+796 APVAPKQATTLR
-811 ELRRDDYLP
+811 DVRRDDYRP
-820 VNHVRRE
+820 IHHNGRE
-827 LFVDLYERLAD
+827 QFADLYERLAD

-843 PFPDKPNI
+843 PFPDRPTN

-857 QSVIETYP
+857 RSVIETYP
-865 VRIAQ
+865 VRIAH

-878 LRDDPRGWFDTPY
+878 LRDDPRRWFDTPY

-897 QDLLSAIVDK
+897 QDLLSTIVDK
-907 RAQMIRKLPD
+907 RVQMFRNLPD
-917 FDLARRPTAWDM
+917 LDPARRPTAWDV
-929 EHKRRASWLDQPA
+929 EQKRRASWLDRPA
-942 THLAPVPAEL
+942 THVAPVPAEL
-952 MDAYQETDPA
+952 MDAHQGADPA
-962 ALWRR
+962 VLWRR
-967 SPVPFLFA
+967 APVPFLFA
-975 RRSDAE
+975 RRADAE
-981 APDTVETLRGALG
+981 APDTVETLRDALG
-994 SRAEWLARPDIRA
+994 SRAEWLALPDLRA

-1013 LVQQETRSD
+1013 FVQQETRSD
-1022 ILHDRMI
+1022 ILHDLMV
-1029 DAGLL
+1029 DSGLR
-1034 PDAPLRANEAD
+1034 PAAPLRANEAD
-1045 RFLHMGD
+1045 RLLHMGD
-1052 PLLEAEWLMV
+1052 PLLDEEWLLIK
-1062 ERGSVRFDPPKET
+1062 RGSVRFDPPKAA

-1083 SARSSGDM
+1083 SARSSEDM
-1091 AAASAII
+1091 AAAAAIM
-1098 AFGIKPRAA
+1098 AFGIKRRTA
-1107 KQKAK
+1107 KQNAK
-1112 RSKSSKRLHSPA
+1112 RSKPSKGRHPYD
-1124 RGMAG
+1124 RGLPG

>member
-23 LAETELDD
+23 LAETEFDD

-104 KIGDRNSEPEPEL
+104 KIGDPNAEPEI

-130 TQNHGH
+130 TQDHGYE
-136 DDRQILV
+136 DRQILI

-180 KYERAPKFLAD
+180 RYELAPAFFAD
-191 AARRADCPEGL
+191 AARRNDCPEGL
-202 RDIFHAEQRRVDGGK
+202 RDILNAEQRRVDGGK
-217 ALSKKRQ
+217 ALNKKRQ
-224 LVGVPWIGP
+224 LVGVPWIDP
-233 EAPAALKWL
+233 EAPAALTWL
-242 EALPGWPAADPP
+242 AALPGWPDADPP
-254 AKLSEGRGSYAVIA
+254 VKLSEGRGSYAVIA

-278 GAAHERILVGANA
+278 DAAHERILVGANA
-291 WVQSLANSDSGD
+291 WVQSLAKAESGE
-303 ADAKRVVPALFVRH
+303 AYGNPVVPTLFMRH

-324 LTNWHL
+324 SANWHF
-330 HFQVGKRAVTI
+330 HFQIGKRAVTI
-341 DDDGELAFD
+341 GADGALAFD
-350 AHVVPQIATSF
+350 PRVVPRIATSF

-377 EAIDADYRL
+377 KASDADYRL

-409 LLERAGDAPGVSLD
+409 LLERAGDTPDVSLD
-423 NAAIGWTRV
+423 NAAIGWARV
-432 LAQHVAKRDAD
+432 LAQQVAKRDAD
-443 LAAADTAFELREA
+443 FADADTAFELREA
-456 RVREVRTSDERDRL
+456 RVREVRTSDDRDRL
-470 EQRAR
+470 ERLAR
-475 ELRDREHAAIRLRAE
+475 ELRDREHTAIRLRAE

-502 SHPRVVAKFA
+502 SHPRIVARFA
-512 PGYAGKARKDGHDT
+512 PGYADKARKDGHDT
-526 YLSHAWSRRG
+526 YLSDAWSRRG

-543 DELERELVVEQA
+543 DELERELVIEKA

-560 RERAMLVERSAA
+560 HDQAKFLERAAA

-577 LERNLGLAVQDAEPT
+577 LERDLRLAVQNPEPRRAVDT
-592 RVIDAILSRELRSQ
+592 ILSSGPSSR
-606 TILDPNA
+606 TMLDPNA
-613 VMQRI
+613 VMKRI

-650 AAPYRKRLPAIRDT
+650 SAPYRKRLPAIRDT
-664 QQRELAQVCALL
+664 QQKELAQVGALL

-689 IDKSAWLQT
+689 VGKSAWLQM

-706 PEMGRRIKLRDLR
+706 PEIGRRIKLRDLR
-719 IQATREIALGRQRE
+719 IKATREIASDRQRE

-748 PLPTVASLGARGLEM
+748 PLPTMASFGARGFAM
-763 VRLGQIA
+763 VGLGEIT
-770 PVREPQ
+770 PGREPQ
-776 PVPPKLAPRAE
+776 SVPTWLSPPAELPREFDIPAE
-787 APQKFDLPT
+787 DSVSV
-796 AKNLPGAPKAATTLR
+796 APKQVKILR
-811 ELRRDDYLP
+811 DVRADDYLP
-820 VNHVRRE
+820 IQNNGRE
-827 LFVDLYERLAD
+827 QFADLYERLAD
-838 TSING
+838 TPING
-843 PFPDKPNI
+843 PFPDKPTN

-857 QSVIETYP
+857 RSVIETYP
-865 VRIAQ
+865 VRIVH
-870 WRGALRID
+870 WRGARRID
-878 LRDDPRGWFDTPY
+878 LRDDPRRWFDTPY

-897 QDLLSAIVDK
+897 QDLLSSIVDK
-907 RAQMIRKLPD
+907 RTQIFGNLPEID
-917 FDLARRPTAWDM
+917 PARRPTAW
-929 EHKRRASWLDQPA
+929 EAEQRRLASWLDRPVTYA
-942 THLAPVPAEL
+942 APVPREL
-952 MDAYQETDPA
+952 MDAHQATDPT

-967 SPVPFLFA
+967 APVPFLFA
-975 RRSDAE
+975 RRADAE
-981 APDTVETLRGALG
+981 APDTVETLRDALG
-994 SRAEWLARPDIRA
+994 SRAEWLTRPDISA

-1013 LVQQETRSD
+1013 FVQQETRSD
-1022 ILHDRMI
+1022 ILHDLMV
-1029 DAGLL
+1029 DSGLL
-1034 PDAPLRANEAD
+1034 PALPPRANEAD
-1045 RFLHMGD
+1045 RLLHMGD
-1052 PLLEAEWLMV
+1052 PLLDEEWLLV
-1062 ERGSVRFDPPKET
+1062 KRGSVRFDPPKAA

-1091 AAASAII
+1091 AAAAAIM
-1098 AFGIKPRAA
+1098 AFGIKRRTA
-1107 KQKAK
+1107 KQNAK
-1112 RSKSSKRLHSPA
+1112 RSKPSKGRHSYD
-1124 RGMAG
+1124 RGLPG
-1129 REPSGRGR
+1129 RESGGRGR

>member
-31 PLGLLRGKVRASLD
+31 PLGLLRGKVRASLN

-50 ERGKAAPA
+50 ERGKAAPV

-90 RERSAAAFDDYATG
+90 RERSAAAFDDYATF
-104 KIGDRNSEPEPEL
+104 KIGDANAEPEI

-130 TQNHGH
+130 TQDHGH
-136 DDRQILV
+136 DDRQILI

-154 RQWDE
+154 RQWDA

-173 GPPRLNI
+173 GPPRLNV
-180 KYERAPKFLAD
+180 KYERAPAFLAG
-191 AARRADCPEGL
+191 AARRDDCPEGL
-202 RDIFHAEQRRVDGGK
+202 RDILNAEQRRVDGCK
-217 ALSKKRQ
+217 ALGKKRQ
-224 LVGVPWIGP
+224 LVGVPWIDP

-242 EALPGWPAADPP
+242 AALPGWPDADPP
-254 AKLSEGRGSYAVIA
+254 VKLSEGRGSYAVIA

-278 GAAHERILVGANA
+278 GAAHKRILVGANV
-291 WVQSLANSDSGD
+291 WVQSLAQSDSGD

-317 EPDALNN
+317 QPDALNN

-330 HFQVGKRAVTI
+330 HFQIGKRAVTI
-341 DDDGELAFD
+341 DNDGALAFD

-377 EAIDADYRL
+377 EAIGADYRL

-409 LLERAGDAPGVSLD
+409 ILERAGNTPDASLE
-423 NAAIGWTRV
+423 NAAIGWARV
-432 LAQHVAKRDAD
+432 LAQQVAKRDAD
-443 LAAADTAFELREA
+443 LADADTAFELRGA

-470 EQRAR
+470 ERLAR
-475 ELRDREHAAIRLRAE
+475 ELRDREQTAIRLRAE

-502 SHPRVVAKFA
+502 SHPRVVARFA
-512 PGYAGKARKDGHDT
+512 PGYADKARKEGRET
-526 YLSHAWSRRG
+526 YLSHAWTRRG
-536 NEAEAYL
+536 HEAEAYL

-560 RERAMLVERSAA
+560 REQAKFLERTAA

-577 LERNLGLAVQDAEPT
+577 LERDLRLAVQNPEPT
-592 RVIDAILSRELRSQ
+592 RVVDAILSSEVSSA
-606 TILDPNA
+606 TMLDPNA
-613 VMQRI
+613 VMKRI

-640 QDLIHGVDLN
+640 QDFIHGVDLN
-650 AAPYRKRLPAIRDT
+650 AAPYRKRLPALRAL
-664 QQRELAQVCALL
+664 QQKELAQVGALL
-676 AKRGPAGLDDDNL
+676 AKRGPTGLDDDNL

-706 PEMGRRIKLRDLR
+706 PEIGRRIKLRDLR
-719 IQATREIALGRQRE
+719 IQATREIASGRQRE

-748 PLPTVASLGARGLEM
+748 PLPTIASIGARGIDM
-763 VRLGQIA
+763 VGLGEIT
-770 PVREPQ
+770 PDREPQ
-776 PVPPKLAPRAE
+776 PVPAWLSPRAE
-787 APQKFDLPT
+787 PPRQYEDPADQTVPV
-796 AKNLPGAPKAATTLR
+796 APKQAKILR
-811 ELRRDDYLP
+811 DVRADDYLP
-820 VNHVRRE
+820 IHHNGRE
-827 LFVDLYERLAD
+827 KFANLYERFAD
-838 TSING
+838 TPIDG
-843 PFPDKPNI
+843 PFPDEPTN

-857 QSVIETYP
+857 RSAMETYP
-865 VRIAQ
+865 VRIAH

-878 LRDDPRGWFDTPY
+878 LRDDPRGWFDTSY
-891 IRSAAG
+891 IRGAGG
-897 QDLLSAIVDK
+897 QDLLSSIVDK
-907 RAQMIRKLPD
+907 RTQMLGNLPD
-917 FDLARRPTAWDM
+917 IDPARRPTAW
-929 EHKRRASWLDQPA
+929 EAEQQRLASWLDRPI
-942 THLAPVPAEL
+942 TYTAPMPAEL
-952 MDAYQETDPA
+952 MGAYRETDPA

-967 SPVPFLFA
+967 VPVPFLFA
-975 RRSDAE
+975 RRADAE
-981 APDTVETLRGALG
+981 APDTVKTLRDVLG
-994 SRAEWLARPDIRA
+994 PRAAWLTRPDLRA

-1013 LVQQETRSD
+1013 FLQQETRND
-1022 ILHDRMI
+1022 ILHDRLVET
-1029 DAGLL
+1029 GRL
-1034 PDAPLRANEAD
+1034 PPANARASEED
-1045 RFLHMGD
+1045 RFRHMGD
-1052 PLLEAEWLMV
+1052 PLLDEEWLLV
-1062 ERGSVRFDPPKET
+1062 ERGSVRFNVPKAAN
-1075 DRLKRALA
+1075 RLERALA

-1098 AFGIKPRAA
+1098 AFGIELLSA

-1112 RSKSSKRLHSPA
+1112 RSKSSKRLHPPA

-1129 REPSGRGR
+1129 REPGGRGR

>member
-1 MDPIGTFRRRAAKRI
+1 M
-16 IRDLPLD
+16 PLD

-104 KIGDRNSEPEPEL
+104 KIGDANAEPEL

-130 TQNHGH
+130 TQDHGH
-136 DDRQILV
+136 DDRQILI

-154 RQWDE
+154 RQWDA

-180 KYERAPKFLAD
+180 KFELAPAFLAS
-191 AARRADCPEGL
+191 AARRNDCPEGL
-202 RDIFHAEQRRVDGGK
+202 RDVLNAEQRRVDGGK
-217 ALSKKRQ
+217 ELSKKRQ
-224 LVGVPWIGP
+224 LVGVPWIDP
-233 EAPAALKWL
+233 EAPAALTWL

-254 AKLSEGRGSYAVIA
+254 VKLSEGRGSYAVIA

-303 ADAKRVVPALFVRH
+303 AYGNPVVPTLFMRH

-324 LTNWHL
+324 SANWHF
-330 HFQVGKRAVTI
+330 HFQIGKRAVTI
-341 DDDGELAFD
+341 GTDGELAFD
-350 AHVVPQIATSF
+350 VHVVPQIATSF

-377 EAIDADYRL
+377 KATDADYRL

-409 LLERAGDAPGVSLD
+409 VLERAGDTPNASLD

-432 LAQHVAKRDAD
+432 LAQQVAKRDAD
-443 LAAADTAFELREA
+443 LADADAAFELREA
-456 RVREVRTSDERDRL
+456 RVREVRTSDDRDRL
-470 EQRAR
+470 ERLAR

-502 SHPRVVAKFA
+502 SHPRIVARFA
-512 PGYAGKARKDGHDT
+512 PGYADKARKDGHDT
-526 YLSHAWSRRG
+526 YLSNAWTRRG

-555 AIAER
+555 AMAER
-560 RERAMLVERSAA
+560 REQAEFLERTAA

-577 LERNLGLAVQDAEPT
+577 LERYLGLAVQDPEPN
-592 RVIDAILSRELRSQ
+592 RVVDAILSREPSSRTLV
-606 TILDPNA
+606 DPNA
-613 VMQRI
+613 VMKRI

-664 QQRELAQVCALL
+664 QQKELAQVGALL

-689 IDKSAWLQT
+689 VDKSAWLQT

-706 PEMGRRIKLRDLR
+706 PEMGRRIKLSDLR
-719 IQATREIALGRQRE
+719 IQATREVASGRQRE

-748 PLPTVASLGARGLEM
+748 PLPTMASLGTRGSVM
-763 VRLGQIA
+763 VGLGEIM
-770 PVREPQ
+770 PGREPQ
-776 PVPPKLAPRAE
+776 PVPAWLSPRAE
-787 APQKFDLPT
+787 LPREFDIPADET
-796 AKNLPGAPKAATTLR
+796 VPVAAKKATILR
-811 ELRRDDYLP
+811 DVRRDDYLP
-820 VNHVRRE
+820 TDHNGRE
-827 LFVDLYERLAD
+827 QFADLYERLAD

-843 PFPDKPNI
+843 PFPDRPTNN
-851 DQLQAL
+851 QLQAL
-857 QSVIETYP
+857 RSVIETYP

-891 IRSAAG
+891 VRGTAG
-897 QDLLSAIVDK
+897 QDLLSSIVDK
-907 RAQMIRKLPD
+907 RVQMFRNLPD
-917 FDLARRPTAWDM
+917 IDPAHRPTAWDV
-929 EHKRRASWLDQPA
+929 EQKRRASWLDRPA
-942 THLAPVPAEL
+942 THAASVPAEL
-952 MDAYQETDPA
+952 MDAHQETDPA

-967 SPVPFLFA
+967 APVPFLFA
-975 RRSDAE
+975 RRGDAE
-981 APDTVETLRGALG
+981 APDTVVTLRDALG
-994 SRAEWLARPDIRA
+994 SRAEWLARPDLRA

-1013 LVQQETRSD
+1013 FVQQETRND
-1022 ILHDRMI
+1022 ILHDLMV
-1029 DAGLL
+1029 DFGVL
-1034 PDAPLRANEAD
+1034 PATPLRANETD
-1045 RFLHMGD
+1045 RLLHMGD
-1052 PLLEAEWLMV
+1052 PLLDEEWLLV
-1062 ERGSVRFDPPKET
+1062 ERGSVRFDPPKEA

-1083 SARSSGDM
+1083 SARSNADN
-1091 AAASAII
+1091 AAAAAIM
-1098 AFGIKPRAA
+1098 AFGLKPQTA
-1107 KQKAK
+1107 KQKAR
-1112 RSKSSKRLHSPA
+1112 RSNSSESRHPYD
-1124 RGMAG
+1124 RGLPG
-1129 REPSGRGR
+1129 REPGGPSR

>member
-23 LAETELDD
+23 LAEIELDD

-64 IPSVPDISRLT
+64 IPSVPDTSRLT

-104 KIGDRNSEPEPEL
+104 KIGDANAEPEL
-117 AAEERPAATFDRY
+117 AAAERPAATFDRY
-130 TQNHGH
+130 TQDHGH
-136 DDRQILV
+136 DDPQILI

-154 RQWDE
+154 RQWDA

-180 KYERAPKFLAD
+180 KFELAPAFLAS
-191 AARRADCPEGL
+191 AARRNDCPEGL
-202 RDIFHAEQRRVDGGK
+202 RDVLNAEQRRVDGGK
-217 ALSKKRQ
+217 ELSKKRQ
-224 LVGVPWIGP
+224 LVGVPWIDP
-233 EAPAALKWL
+233 EAPAALTWL
-242 EALPGWPAADPP
+242 AALPGWPAADPP
-254 AKLSEGRGSYAVIA
+254 VKLSEGRGSYAVIA

-341 DDDGELAFD
+341 DGDGELAFD

-370 RLVNIEL
+370 RLVNVEL
-377 EAIDADYRL
+377 KATDADYRL

-409 LLERAGDAPGVSLD
+409 VLERAGDTPDVSLD
-423 NAAIGWTRV
+423 NAAIGWARV
-432 LAQHVAKRDAD
+432 LAQQVAKRDAD
-443 LAAADTAFELREA
+443 LADADTAFELREA

-470 EQRAR
+470 AR
-475 ELRDREHAAIRLRAE
+475 LALDLRDREHAAIRLRAE

-502 SHPRVVAKFA
+502 SHPRIVARFA
-512 PGYAGKARKDGHDT
+512 PGYADKARKDGHDT
-526 YLSHAWSRRG
+526 YLSHAWTRRG

-555 AIAER
+555 AMAER
-560 RERAMLVERSAA
+560 REQAMLLERTAA

-577 LERNLGLAVQDAEPT
+577 LERDLRLAVHDPEPT
-592 RVIDAILSRELRSQ
+592 RVVDAILSREPRSQ

-623 LLSEVDG
+623 LLSDVDG
-630 RLVVLPADDP
+630 HLVVLPADDP

-664 QQRELAQVCALL
+664 QQKELAQVGALL
-676 AKRGPAGLDDDNL
+676 TKRGPAGLDDDNL
-689 IDKSAWLQT
+689 VDKSAWLQK

-719 IQATREIALGRQRE
+719 IKAAREVASGRQRE

-748 PLPTVASLGARGLEM
+748 PLPTMASLGARGLAM
-763 VRLGQIA
+763 VGLGEIRTG
-770 PVREPQ
+770 REPQ
-776 PVPPKLAPRAE
+776 PVPAWLSPRAE
-787 APQKFDLPT
+787 LRQQFDIPAEET
-796 AKNLPGAPKAATTLR
+796 VPVAPKQAKILR
-811 ELRRDDYLP
+811 DVRADDYLP
-820 VNHVRRE
+820 IQNNGRE
-827 LFVDLYERLAD
+827 KFADLYQRLAD
-838 TSING
+838 TTING
-843 PFPDKPNI
+843 PFPDKPTI
-851 DQLQAL
+851 DQLQTL

-865 VRIAQ
+865 VRIAH
-870 WRGALRID
+870 WRGALQID
-878 LRDDPRGWFDTPY
+878 LRDDPRRWFDTPY
-891 IRSAAG
+891 IRSTAG
-897 QDLLSAIVDK
+897 QDLLSSIVVK
-907 RAQMIRKLPD
+907 RAQMFRNLPD
-917 FDLARRPTAWDM
+917 IDPARRPTAWDV
-929 EHKRRASWLDQPA
+929 EQTRRASWLDRPA
-942 THLAPVPAEL
+942 ARVAPVPAEL
-952 MDAYQETDPA
+952 MDTHQETDPA

-981 APDTVETLRGALG
+981 APDTVETLRDALG
-994 SRAEWLARPDIRA
+994 PRAEWLTRPDIRA

-1013 LVQQETRSD
+1013 FVQQETRND
-1022 ILHDRMI
+1022 ILHDLVV
-1029 DAGLL
+1029 DSGLR
-1034 PDAPLRANEAD
+1034 PAAPRRANEAE
-1045 RFLHMGD
+1045 RLLHMGD
-1052 PLLEAEWLMV
+1052 PLLDEEWLLV
-1062 ERGSVRFDPPKET
+1062 ARGSVRFDPPKEA

-1083 SARSSGDM
+1083 SARSGGDM
-1091 AAASAII
+1091 AAAGAIMSLE
-1098 AFGIKPRAA
+1098 IKRRTA
-1107 KQKAK
+1107 KQKTK

-1124 RGMAG
+1124 RGLPG
-1129 REPSGRGR
+1129 REPGGRGR

>member
-64 IPSVPDISRLT
+64 IPSVPDTSRLT

-104 KIGDRNSEPEPEL
+104 KIGDANAEPEL

-130 TQNHGH
+130 TQDHGH
-136 DDRQILV
+136 DDRQILI

-154 RQWDE
+154 RQWDA

-180 KYERAPKFLAD
+180 KFELAPAFLAS
-191 AARRADCPEGL
+191 AARRNDCPEGL
-202 RDIFHAEQRRVDGGK
+202 RDVLNAEQRRVDGGK
-217 ALSKKRQ
+217 ELSKKRQ
-224 LVGVPWIGP
+224 LVGVPWIDP
-233 EAPAALKWL
+233 EAPAALTWL

-254 AKLSEGRGSYAVIA
+254 VKLSEGRGSYAVIA

-330 HFQVGKRAVTI
+330 HFQVGKRTVTI
-341 DDDGELAFD
+341 DGDGELAFD

-370 RLVNIEL
+370 RLVNVEL
-377 EAIDADYRL
+377 KAADADYRL

-409 LLERAGDAPGVSLD
+409 VLERAGDTPDVSLD
-423 NAAIGWTRV
+423 NAAIGWARV
-432 LAQHVAKRDAD
+432 LAQQVAKRDAD
-443 LAAADTAFELREA
+443 FADADAAFELREA
-456 RVREVRTSDERDRL
+456 RVREVRTSNDRDRL
-470 EQRAR
+470 ERLAV
-475 ELRDREHAAIRLRAE
+475 ELRDREHTAIRLRAD
-490 AAEIETLCAMAR
+490 AAEIETLCAMAH
-502 SHPRVVAKFA
+502 SHPRIVARFA
-512 PGYAGKARKDGHDT
+512 PGYAARARKDGHDT
-526 YLSHAWSRRG
+526 YLSHAWTRRG

-543 DELERELVVEQA
+543 HELERELIVEQA
-555 AIAER
+555 AMAER
-560 RERAMLVERSAA
+560 REQAKFLERTAA

-577 LERNLGLAVQDAEPT
+577 LERDLRLAIQNPEPT
-592 RVIDAILSRELRSQ
+592 RVVDAMLSSEVSSA
-606 TILDPNA
+606 TMLDPNA
-613 VMQRI
+613 VMKRI

-664 QQRELAQVCALL
+664 QQKELAQVSALL
-676 AKRGPAGLDDDNL
+676 AKRGPTGLDPENL
-689 IDKSAWLQT
+689 VDKSAWLQT
-698 AVRRWRDT
+698 AVRRWRNT

-719 IQATREIALGRQRE
+719 IQAAREITSDRQRE

-748 PLPTVASLGARGLEM
+748 PLPTIASLDTRGFDM
-763 VRLGQIA
+763 VGLGEIT
-770 PVREPQ
+770 PGREPQ
-776 PVPPKLAPRAE
+776 PVPTWLSPRAE
-787 APQKFDLPT
+787 LPREFDFPAEDSDPVA
-796 AKNLPGAPKAATTLR
+796 AKQANILR
-811 ELRRDDYLP
+811 DVRRDDYLP
-820 VNHVRRE
+820 IHHNGRE
-827 LFVDLYERLAD
+827 KFADLYERLAD
-838 TSING
+838 TPIIG
-843 PFPDKPNI
+843 PFPDRPTI

-857 QSVIETYP
+857 RSVIETYP
-865 VRIAQ
+865 VRIVH
-870 WRGALRID
+870 WRGARQID

-897 QDLLSAIVDK
+897 QDLLSSIVDR
-907 RAQMIRKLPD
+907 RAQMFRNLPD
-917 FDLARRPTAWDM
+917 LDPARRPTAWEM
-929 EHKRRASWLDQPA
+929 EQKRQASWLDRA
-942 THLAPVPAEL
+942 TTHVAPMLGEL
-952 MDAYQETDPA
+952 TEARTFTDPA
-962 ALWRR
+962 ALWRKA
-967 SPVPFLFA
+967 PVPFLFA
-975 RRSDAE
+975 RFADAD
-981 APDTVETLRGALG
+981 APETVKALRDALG
-994 SRAEWLARPDIRA
+994 PRGEWLTRPDIRA
-1007 RTRAAW
+1007 RTQAAW
-1013 LVQQETRSD
+1013 FVQQETRND
-1022 ILHDRMI
+1022 ILHDR
-1029 DAGLL
+1029 LV
-1034 PDAPLRANEAD
+1034 EAD
-1045 RFLHMGD
+1045 RLPLANVRASEADHFRHMGD
-1052 PLLEAEWLMV
+1052 PLLDEEWLHV
-1062 ERGSVRFDPPKET
+1062 ERGSVRFNPPKSA

-1083 SARSSGDM
+1083 LARSSGDM
-1091 AAASAII
+1091 AAAAAIM
-1098 AFGIKPRAA
+1098 AFGIKRRTA
-1107 KQKAK
+1107 KQNAK
-1112 RSKSSKRLHSPA
+1112 RSKPSKGLHPPA
-1124 RGMAG
+1124 RGLPG
-1129 REPSGRGR
+1129 REPGGRGR

>member
-50 ERGKAAPA
+50 EHGKAAPA

-75 SAAGERSFHLARNVT
+75 SVAGERSFHLARNVT
-90 RERSAAAFDDYATG
+90 RERAAAAFDDYATG
-104 KIGDRNSEPEPEL
+104 KIGDANAEPEM

-130 TQNHGH
+130 TQDHGH
-136 DDRQILV
+136 DDRQVLV

-154 RQWDE
+154 RQWDA

-180 KYERAPKFLAD
+180 RYEIAPAFLAG
-191 AARRADCPEGL
+191 AALRADCPEGL
-202 RDIFHAEQRRVDGGK
+202 RHILNAEQRRVDGGK
-217 ALSKKRQ
+217 ALGKKRQ
-224 LVGVPWIGP
+224 SVGVPWIDP

-242 EALPGWPAADPP
+242 AALPGWPDADPP
-254 AKLSEGRGSYAVIA
+254 VKLSEGRGSYAVIA

-291 WVQSLANSDSGD
+291 WVQSLAKSESGD
-303 ADAKRVVPALFVRH
+303 ADANRVVPALFVRH

-330 HFQVGKRAVTI
+330 HFQVGKRAVSI
-341 DDDGELAFD
+341 DGDGELAFD

-370 RLVNIEL
+370 RLVNVEL
-377 EAIDADYRL
+377 KATDADYRL

-409 LLERAGDAPGVSLD
+409 VLERAGDTPDVSLD
-423 NAAIGWTRV
+423 NAAIGWARV
-432 LAQHVAKRDAD
+432 LAQHVAKREAD
-443 LAAADTAFELREA
+443 LANADTAFEFREA

-470 EQRAR
+470 DRLAR

-502 SHPRVVAKFA
+502 SHPRIVAQFA
-512 PGYAGKARKDGHDT
+512 PGYADKARKDGHDT
-526 YLSHAWSRRG
+526 YLSHAWTRRG

-555 AIAER
+555 AMAER
-560 RERAMLVERSAA
+560 REQAMLLERSAA

-577 LERNLGLAVQDAEPT
+577 LEQDLGLAVQNAEPT
-592 RVIDAILSRELRSQ
+592 RVIDAILSREPRTQ

-623 LLSEVDG
+623 LLSDVDG
-630 RLVVLPADDP
+630 HLVVLPADDP

-650 AAPYRKRLPAIRDT
+650 AAPYRKRLPAIRDA
-664 QQRELAQVCALL
+664 QQKELAQVGALL
-676 AKRGPAGLDDDNL
+676 TKRGPAGLDDDNL
-689 IDKSAWLQT
+689 VDKSAWLQK

-719 IQATREIALGRQRE
+719 IKAVRKVASGRKRE

-748 PLPTVASLGARGLEM
+748 PLPTIASLGARGLDM
-763 VRLGQIA
+763 VGLGEIT
-770 PVREPQ
+770 PGREPQ
-776 PVPPKLAPRAE
+776 PVPAWLSPRAE
-787 APQKFDLPT
+787 LPREYDISAHET
-796 AKNLPGAPKAATTLR
+796 VPVAAKQATTLR
-811 ELRRDDYLP
+811 DVRRDDYRP
-820 VNHVRRE
+820 IHHNGRE
-827 LFVDLYERLAD
+827 QFADLYERLAD

-843 PFPDKPNI
+843 PFPDRPTN

-857 QSVIETYP
+857 RSVIETYP
-865 VRIAQ
+865 VRIAR
-870 WRGALRID
+870 WRGALQID
-878 LRDDPRGWFDTPY
+878 VRDDPRDWFDTPY
-891 IRSAAG
+891 IRGTAG
-897 QDLLSAIVDK
+897 QDLLSSIVDK
-907 RAQMIRKLPD
+907 RVQMFRNLPD
-917 FDLARRPTAWDM
+917 IDPARRPTAWDV
-929 EHKRRASWLDQPA
+929 EQKRRASWLDRPA
-942 THLAPVPAEL
+942 THVAPVPAEL
-952 MDAYQETDPA
+952 MDTYQETDPA

-967 SPVPFLFA
+967 APVPFLFA
-975 RRSDAE
+975 RRADAE
-981 APDTVETLRGALG
+981 APDTVKTLRHALG
-994 SRAEWLARPDIRA
+994 PRAAWLTRPDIRA

-1013 LVQQETRSD
+1013 FVQQETRSD
-1022 ILHDRMI
+1022 ILHDLMV
-1029 DAGLL
+1029 DSGLL
-1034 PDAPLRANEAD
+1034 PAAPLRANEAD
-1045 RFLHMGD
+1045 RFRHMGD
-1052 PLLEAEWLMV
+1052 LLLDEEWLLV
-1062 ERGSVRFDPPKET
+1062 KRGSVRFDPPKEA

-1083 SARSSGDM
+1083 SARSGGDM
-1091 AAASAII
+1091 AAAGVIMSLE
-1098 AFGIKPRAA
+1098 IKRRTA
-1107 KQKAK
+1107 KQKTK

-1124 RGMAG
+1124 RGLPG
-1129 REPSGRGR
+1129 REPGDRGR

>member
-75 SAAGERSFHLARNVT
+75 SVAGERSFHLARNVT
-90 RERSAAAFDDYATG
+90 RERAAAAFDDYATG
-104 KIGDRNSEPEPEL
+104 KIGDANAEPEI

-130 TQNHGH
+130 TQDHGH
-136 DDRQILV
+136 DDRQVLV

-154 RQWDE
+154 RQWDA

-180 KYERAPKFLAD
+180 RYEIAPAFLAG
-191 AARRADCPEGL
+191 AALRADCPEGL
-202 RDIFHAEQRRVDGGK
+202 RHILNAEQRRVDGGK
-217 ALSKKRQ
+217 ALGKKRQ
-224 LVGVPWIGP
+224 SVGVPWIDP

-242 EALPGWPAADPP
+242 AALPGWPDADPP
-254 AKLSEGRGSYAVIA
+254 VKLSEGRGSYAVIA

-291 WVQSLANSDSGD
+291 WVQSLAKSESGD
-303 ADAKRVVPALFVRH
+303 ADANRVVPALFVRH

-330 HFQVGKRAVTI
+330 HFQVGKRAVSI
-341 DDDGELAFD
+341 DGDGELAFD

-370 RLVNIEL
+370 RLVNVEL
-377 EAIDADYRL
+377 KATDADYRL

-409 LLERAGDAPGVSLD
+409 VLERAGDAPDVSLD
-423 NAAIGWTRV
+423 NAAIGWARV
-432 LAQHVAKRDAD
+432 LAQQLAKRDAD
-443 LAAADTAFELREA
+443 LADADTAFQLREA
-456 RVREVRTSDERDRL
+456 RVREVRTSDDRDRVERL
-470 EQRAR
+470 AR
-475 ELRDREHAAIRLRAE
+475 ELRDREHTAIRMRAE

-502 SHPRVVAKFA
+502 SHPRIVARFA
-512 PGYAGKARKDGHDT
+512 PGYADKARKDGHDT

-543 DELERELVVEQA
+543 DDLERELVVEKA

-560 RERAMLVERSAA
+560 HDQAKFLERAAA

-577 LERNLGLAVQDAEPT
+577 LERDLRLAVQNPEPRRAVDT
-592 RVIDAILSRELRSQ
+592 ILSSEISSA
-606 TILDPNA
+606 TMLDPNA
-613 VMQRI
+613 VMKRI

-664 QQRELAQVCALL
+664 QQKELAQVGALL

-689 IDKSAWLQT
+689 VDKSAWLQT

-706 PEMGRRIKLRDLR
+706 PEIGRRIKLRDLR
-719 IQATREIALGRQRE
+719 IQATREIASGRQRE

-741 PPRALDQ
+741 PPRVLDQ
-748 PLPTVASLGARGLEM
+748 PLPTMASLGACGLDM
-763 VRLGQIA
+763 VGLGEIT
-770 PVREPQ
+770 PGREPQ
-776 PVPPKLAPRAE
+776 AAPAWLSPRAE
-787 APQKFDLPT
+787 LSREYDIPAAEPVSV
-796 AKNLPGAPKAATTLR
+796 APKHAKILR
-811 ELRRDDYLP
+811 DVRRDDYLP
-820 VNHVRRE
+820 IHSNGRE
-827 LFVDLYERLAD
+827 QFADLYERLAD
-838 TSING
+838 TPING
-843 PFPDKPNI
+843 PFPDKPTN

-857 QSVIETYP
+857 RSVIETYP
-865 VRIAQ
+865 VRIAH
-870 WRGALRID
+870 WRGARQID
-878 LRDDPRGWFDTPY
+878 LRDDPRRWFDTPY
-891 IRSAAG
+891 IRGTAG
-897 QDLLSAIVDK
+897 QELLSSIVDK
-907 RAQMIRKLPD
+907 RAQMFRNLPD
-917 FDLARRPTAWDM
+917 IDPARRPTAWDV
-929 EHKRRASWLDQPA
+929 EQKRRASWLDRPA
-942 THLAPVPAEL
+942 TQVAPVLAEL
-952 MDAYQETDPA
+952 MDAYRDADPA
-962 ALWRR
+962 VLWRR
-967 SPVPFLFA
+967 APVPFLFA
-975 RRSDAE
+975 RREDAE
-981 APDTVETLRGALG
+981 APDTVETLRDALG
-994 SRAEWLARPDIRA
+994 SRAEWLARPDLRA

-1013 LVQQETRSD
+1013 FVQQETRSD
-1022 ILHDRMI
+1022 ILHDRLVET
-1029 DAGLL
+1029 GRL
-1034 PDAPLRANEAD
+1034 PPANARASEGD
-1045 RFLHMGD
+1045 RFRHIGD
-1052 PLLEAEWLMV
+1052 PLLDEEWLLV
-1062 ERGSVRFDPPKET
+1062 GRGSVRFDPPKEA
-1075 DRLKRALA
+1075 DRLKRAVGL
-1083 SARSSGDM
+1083 ARSSGDND
-1091 AAASAII
+1091 AAAAIM
-1098 AFGIKPRAA
+1098 AFGIKRRTS

-1112 RSKSSKRLHSPA
+1112 RSKSSKGLHPHG

-1129 REPSGRGR
+1129 REPGERGR

>member
-75 SAAGERSFHLARNVT
+75 SVAGERSFHLARNVT
-90 RERSAAAFDDYATG
+90 RERAAAAFDDYATG
-104 KIGDRNSEPEPEL
+104 KIGDANAEPEM

-130 TQNHGH
+130 TQDHGH
-136 DDRQILV
+136 DDRQVLV

-154 RQWDE
+154 RQWDA

-180 KYERAPKFLAD
+180 RYEIAPAFLAG
-191 AARRADCPEGL
+191 AALRADCPEGL
-202 RDIFHAEQRRVDGGK
+202 RHILNAEQRRVDGGK
-217 ALSKKRQ
+217 ALGKKRQ
-224 LVGVPWIGP
+224 SVGVPWIDP

-242 EALPGWPAADPP
+242 AALPGWPDADPP
-254 AKLSEGRGSYAVIA
+254 VKLSEGRGSYAVIA

-291 WVQSLANSDSGD
+291 WVQSLAKSESGD
-303 ADAKRVVPALFVRH
+303 ADANRVVPALFVRH

-330 HFQVGKRAVTI
+330 HFQVGKRAVSI
-341 DDDGELAFD
+341 DGDGELAFD

-370 RLVNIEL
+370 RLVNVEL
-377 EAIDADYRL
+377 KATDADYRL

-409 LLERAGDAPGVSLD
+409 VLERAGDTPDVSLD
-423 NAAIGWTRV
+423 NAAIGWSRV
-432 LAQHVAKRDAD
+432 LAQHVAKREAD
-443 LAAADTAFELREA
+443 LADADTAFELREA
-456 RVREVRTSDERDRL
+456 RVREVCNSDERDRL
-470 EQRAR
+470 AR
-475 ELRDREHAAIRLRAE
+475 LALDLRDREHAAIRLRAE

-502 SHPRVVAKFA
+502 SHPRIVARFA
-512 PGYAGKARKDGHDT
+512 PGYADKARKDGHDT
-526 YLSHAWSRRG
+526 YLSHAWTRRG
-536 NEAEAYL
+536 SEAEAYL
-543 DELERELVVEQA
+543 DKLELELVVEQTA
-555 AIAER
+555 MAER
-560 RERAMLVERSAA
+560 RDQAMFLESSAA

-577 LERNLGLAVQDAEPT
+577 LERDLSLAVQNAEPT
-592 RVIDAILSRELRSQ
+592 RVINAILSREPRSQ

-623 LLSEVDG
+623 LLSDVDG
-630 RLVVLPADDP
+630 HLVVLPADDP

-676 AKRGPAGLDDDNL
+676 TKRGPAGLDDDNL
-689 IDKSAWLQT
+689 VDKSAWLQKV
-698 AVRRWRDT
+698 VRRWRDT
-706 PEMGRRIKLRDLR
+706 PEIARQIKLRDLR
-719 IQATREIALGRQRE
+719 IQAARKMASDHQRE

-748 PLPTVASLGARGLEM
+748 PLPTLASLGARGFDM
-763 VRLGQIA
+763 VGLGNIR
-770 PVREPQ
+770 PGREPK
-776 PVPPKLAPRAE
+776 PVPARLSLRAE
-787 APQKFDLPT
+787 RSHQLAIPADENVPV
-796 AKNLPGAPKAATTLR
+796 ATERTKTLR
-811 ELRRDDYLP
+811 DVRVDDHIP
-820 VNHVRRE
+820 IHNNGRE
-827 LFVDLYERLAD
+827 KFADLYQRLAH
-838 TSING
+838 TPING
-843 PFPDKPNI
+843 PFPDKPTINE
-851 DQLQAL
+851 LQTL

-865 VRIAQ
+865 VRIAH

-907 RAQMIRKLPD
+907 RAQMAGNLPD
-917 FDLARRPTAWDM
+917 FDLGRRPTAWDM

-952 MDAYQETDPA
+952 MDTYQETDPA

-981 APDTVETLRGALG
+981 APDTVETLRDALG
-994 SRAEWLARPDIRA
+994 SRAAWLARPDIKA

-1034 PDAPLRANEAD
+1034 PPAPLRANEAD

-1052 PLLEAEWLMV
+1052 PLLDEEWLLIK
-1062 ERGSVRFDPPKET
+1062 RGSVWFDPPKEA

-1083 SARSSGDM
+1083 SARSSSDI

-1112 RSKSSKRLHSPA
+1112 RSKPPKRLHPPV
-1124 RGMAG
+1124 RGGAG
-1129 REPSGRGR
+1129 REPGGRGR